1 VSRSVEAHGMVSA
14 LKSTMA
20 TSADILG
27 SIKRTKVPVQW
38 AQHHER
44 LCAERDKLLDRDC
57 SQEESF
63 QPKLDDLA
71 DAASEESQRGLTMV
85 GATARQAAI
94 AEVVDALR
102 RIERGSYGICEIT
115 GEPIEPERLES
126 IPWTRYSFTGQ
137 QQLEHAGLM
146 RRIGLPALEGLSAD
160 AADTDDEEAE

>member
-1 VSRSVEAHGMVSA
+1 MVRA
-14 LKSTMA
+14 QNRTNMA
-20 TSADILG
+20 TSSDILG
-27 SIKRTKVPVQW
+27 SIKRTKVPPQW

-71 DAASEESQRGLTMV
+71 DAAAEESQRGLTMV

-102 RIERGSYGICEIT
+102 RIERGIYGICEIT
-115 GEPIEPERLES
+115 GKPIEAERLHS
-126 IPWTRYSFTGQ
+126 IPWTRYSFEGQ
-137 QQLEHAGLM
+137 QELERSGLM
-146 RRIGLPALEGLSAD
+146 RRIGLPALEGLSSEASEAD
-160 AADTDDEEAE
+160 EEEAE

>member
-1 VSRSVEAHGMVSA
+1 MVSA
-14 LKSTMA
+14 LHRGMA

-38 AQHHER
+38 AQHYER

-57 SQEESF
+57 SQEEAF
-63 QPKLDDLA
+63 QPKLDDMA

-102 RIERGSYGICEIT
+102 RIERGTYGVCEMT
-115 GEPIEPERLES
+115 GEPIEAERLSS
-126 IPWTRYSFTGQ
+126 IPWTRYSLEGQ
-137 QQLEHAGLM
+137 QQLERSGLM
-146 RRIGLPALEGLSAD
+146 RRIGLPALEGLTSE
-160 AADTDDEEAE
+160 AADGDEEEAE